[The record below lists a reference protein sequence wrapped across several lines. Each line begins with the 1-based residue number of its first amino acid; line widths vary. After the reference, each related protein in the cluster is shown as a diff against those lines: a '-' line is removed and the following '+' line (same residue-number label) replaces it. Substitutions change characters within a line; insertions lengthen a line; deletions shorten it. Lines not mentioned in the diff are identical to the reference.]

1 MAESN
6 RQRRV
11 FPEAFKLEAVAAIRG
26 GRPVSA
32 VAAELGLPDR
42 LVRAWLR
49 WAEGRPAAG
58 SGAPLTPHTKKYSP
72 TPPRGPEPSGSGGRD
87 RAAAAGARSR
97 PHGARHLG
105 KSCAHLRPG
114 DRPEVSYA
122 FIREHVVDFPV
133 QVMCEVLGVSRSG
146 YYDWSSRPESA
157 RAVEDRAVAA
167 EIRTAHE
174 DSRGR
179 YGSPRVHA
187 ALRGHGRRIGRK
199 RVARLMRGM
208 GLSARRKRR
217 FRRTTDSAHAYPV
230 APNLLERDFTA
241 NAPDRVWLADLTY
254 IWTAEGWLYLAVVLD
269 LFSRRVVGWA
279 MADHL
284 GHELALAAL
293 DMAIAR
299 SRPAP
304 GLTHHSDRGVQF
316 AAREYRKRLQQ
327 HGMLCSMSRKGDC
340 WDNAPM
346 ESFYATLKGEL
357 VEQRDYLTRDEARAD
372 IFQFLE
378 GWYNRRRLH
387 SALGYITP
395 EQKIA
400 AFQAAASAA

>member
-1 MAESN
+1 
-6 RQRRV
+6 
-11 FPEAFKLEAVAAIRG
+11 
-26 GRPVSA
+26 
-32 VAAELGLPDR
+32 
-42 LVRAWLR
+42 
-49 WAEGRPAAG
+49 
-58 SGAPLTPHTKKYSP
+58 
-72 TPPRGPEPSGSGGRD
+72 
-87 RAAAAGARSR
+87 
-97 PHGARHLG
+97 
-105 KSCAHLRPG
+105 
-114 DRPEVSYA
+114 VSYA
-122 FIREHVVDFPV
+122 FIRERVADFPI

-146 YYDWSSRPESA
+146 YYAWASRPESA
-157 RAVEDRAVAA
+157 RVAEDRVVAA
-167 EIRTAHE
+167 EIRAAHAA
-174 DSRGR
+174 SRGR

-187 ALRGHGRRIGRK
+187 ELRAHGRRVGRK

-217 FRRTTDSAHAYPV
+217 FRCTTDSAHAFPV
-230 APNLLERDFTA
+230 APNLLGRDFTA
-241 NAPDRVWLADLTY
+241 AAPDRVWLADLTY
-254 IWTAEGWLYLAVVLD
+254 IHTREGWLYLAVVLD

-299 SRPAP
+299 QRPAP
-304 GLTHHSDRGVQF
+304 GLIHHSDRGVQF
-316 AAREYRKRLQQ
+316 AAHEYRKRLQQ

-372 IFQFLE
+372 VFQFLE

-387 SALGYITP
+387 LSCTRFARTP
-395 EQKIA
+395 ICPTGNRYDEVQHGSEQ
-400 AFQAAASAA
+400 SS